1 MITGIVAGYPLIVAP
16 PPAGATH
23 WRAVW
28 VENFGDAF
36 STCAELSLRTASGGS
51 SAAVGGVAIAS
62 SEYNAEQSASKAF
75 DGSSTTSWSTA
86 VGGANGA
93 WIGYVFPANVTIVEL
108 AITMSSTGTG
118 GFRSNQMPR
127 KLLLQYS
134 NDGGGTWL
142 TAALWDNNAS
152 WVLGQTKVFTTPTA
166 PVRYWRVIWDAV
178 YGSEAYASC
187 GELSFRAT
195 SGGGNLAD
203 GSYAIKS
210 SEYSSA
216 DSASKAF
223 DSNLDT
229 AWSSDGASVAGQWL
243 GHGFTSLVDVVEVGI
258 TMKAT
263 SSGGFRV
270 AQMPKNFRVQFSD
283 DLGFSWTTKATFTD
297 NPPWVFGE
305 TKAFAIP

>member
-28 VENFGDAF
+28 VENFGDAY
-36 STCAELSLRTASGGS
+36 STCAELSLRTTPGGGN
-51 SAAVGGVAIAS
+51 AAVGGTPIAS
-62 SEYNAEQSASKAF
+62 SEYDVTQSASKAF

-108 AITMSSTGTG
+108 AITMSSTSTG
-118 GFRSNQMPR
+118 GFRVEQMPR
-127 KLLLQYS
+127 KLALQYS
-134 NDGGGTWL
+134 NDGGGAWL
-142 TAALWDNNAS
+142 TAAVWDNNAD
-152 WVLGQTKVFTTPTA
+152 WVLGQTRVFTTPSA
-166 PVRYWRVIWDAV
+166 PVRYWRVVWDAV

-203 GSYAIKS
+203 GSYALS
-210 SEYSSA
+210 STEYSNA

-229 AWSSDGASVAGQWL
+229 AWSSDGTSVAGQWL
-243 GHGFTSLVDVVEVGI
+243 GHGFTSLVDVVEVAI

-270 AQMPKNFRVQFSD
+270 AQMPKDFRVQFSD
-283 DLGFSWTTKATFTD
+283 DLGFSWTTKATFTN
-297 NPPWVFGE
+297 NPAWVFGE
-305 TKAFAIP
+305 TKVFAIP

>member
-1 MITGIVAGYPLIVAP
+1 MITGIVAGYPRIVAP

-28 VENFGDAF
+28 VENFGDIY
-36 STCAELSLRTASGGS
+36 STCAELSLRTTTGGGN
-51 SAAVGGVAIAS
+51 AAVGGTPIAS
-62 SEYNAEQSASKAF
+62 SEISAEQSASKAF
-75 DGSSTTSWSTA
+75 DGSSTTSWST
-86 VGGANGA
+86 VSGGANGA

-108 AITMSSTGTG
+108 AITMSSTSTG
-118 GFRSNQMPR
+118 GFRVAQMPR
-127 KLLLQYS
+127 RLALQYS
-134 NDGGGTWL
+134 NDGGGAWL
-142 TAALWDNNAS
+142 TAAVWDNNAD
-152 WVLGQTKVFTTPTA
+152 WVLGQTKVFTTPTG
-166 PVRYWRVIWDAV
+166 PVRYWRVVWAAV
-178 YGSEAYASC
+178 YGSEGFASC

-195 SGGGNLAD
+195 PGGGNLAD
-203 GSYAIKS
+203 GSYALS
-210 SEYSSA
+210 STNYSTT

-229 AWSSDGASVAGQWL
+229 AWSSDGSSVAGQWL

-283 DLGFSWTTKATFTD
+283 DLGLSWTTKATFTD
-297 NPPWVFGE
+297 TPAWVFGE
-305 TKAFAIP
+305 TKVFAIP

>member
-1 MITGIVAGYPLIVAP
+1 MITGIVAGYPRIVAP
-16 PPAGATH
+16 SPTGATH

-28 VENFGDAF
+28 VENFGDGY
-36 STCAELSLRTASGGS
+36 STCSELSLRTTPGGGN
-51 SAAVGGVAIAS
+51 AAVGGTPIAS
-62 SEYNAEQSASKAF
+62 SEYSAAESASKAF
-75 DGSSTTSWSTA
+75 DGSSTTSWSSF
-86 VGGANGA
+86 GAA
-93 WIGYVFPANVTIVEL
+93 KVEWIGYVFPANVTIVEL
-108 AITMSSTGTG
+108 AITMSSTSAG
-118 GFRSNQMPR
+118 GFRVEQMPR
-127 KLLLQYS
+127 KLVLQYS

-142 TAALWDNNAS
+142 TSAVWDNNAS
-152 WVLGQTKVFTTPTA
+152 WVLGQTKVFTTPSA

-178 YGSEAYASC
+178 YGSEAYATC

-203 GSYAIKS
+203 GSYAASS
-210 SEYSSA
+210 SEYSTA
-216 DSASKAF
+216 YSASKAF

-243 GHGFTSLVDVVEVGI
+243 GHGFTSLVDVVEVAI

>member
-1 MITGIVAGYPLIVAP
+1 MITGIVAGYPRIFAP

-28 VENFGDAF
+28 VENFGDAY

-51 SAAVGGVAIAS
+51 NAAVGGAAIAS
-62 SEYNAEQSASKAF
+62 SEYNTEYAASKAF
-75 DGSSTTSWSTA
+75 DGSSTSSWSTA

-108 AITMSSTGTG
+108 AITMSSTGAG
-118 GFRSNQMPR
+118 GLRVGQMPR
-127 KLLLQYS
+127 KLALQYS

-142 TAALWDNNAS
+142 TAAVWDNNAS
-152 WVLGQTKVFTTPTA
+152 WVLGQTKVFTTPSA
-166 PVRYWRVIWDAV
+166 PVRYWRVVWDAV
-178 YGSEAYASC
+178 YGSEGFASC

-203 GSYAIKS
+203 GSYALKS
-210 SEYSSA
+210 SEYSTTEGA
-216 DSASKAF
+216 NKAF
-223 DSNLDT
+223 DGNVGT
-229 AWSSDGASVAGQWL
+229 AWSSNSSTPAGQWL
-243 GHGFTSLVDVVEVGI
+243 GHGFASKVDVAEVAI
-258 TMKAT
+258 TMKSTAD
-263 SSGGFRV
+263 GGFRV

-305 TKAFAIP
+305 TKVFAIP